1 MKNKVKVDQYSDY
14 QETGIDYNYD
24 NTGRLLNYNT
34 YGYESNK
41 TIHCMY
47 KSINSKEY
55 YEYRIVKI
63 CFFDASTEY
72 KYIKNKI
79 YLNENGNISK
89 KETLE
94 SDNINE
100 KEYTSKLKKFE
111 KYFEKEKIYNV

>member
-1 MKNKVKVDQYSDY
+1 MKD
-14 QETGIDYNYD
+14 TGLKDLKNNII
-24 NTGRLLNYNT
+24 
-34 YGYESNK
+34 YEE
-41 TIHCMY
+41 
-47 KSINSKEY
+47 SIIGLRMLNSKEY

-79 YLNENGNISK
+79 YLNENSNISK

-111 KYFEKEKIYNV
+111 KYFEKEKIYN

>member
-1 MKNKVKVDQYSDY
+1 
-14 QETGIDYNYD
+14 
-24 NTGRLLNYNT
+24 
-34 YGYESNK
+34 
-41 TIHCMY
+41 MY

-63 CFFDASTEY
+63 CFFDASTKY

-79 YLNENGNISK
+79 YLNENSNISK
-89 KETLE
+89 RETLE

-111 KYFEKEKIYNV
+111 KYFEKEKIYN